1 MHLGF
6 GAARGGRAGWLAVN
20 SNNELSNSNANVST
34 LIPKTEKIFKKHCQ
48 RRPYLLVKNDIL
60 RHCISSESENSVW
73 DFR

>member
-1 MHLGF
+1 MHLGSNTTNSSN
-6 GAARGGRAGWLAVN
+6 ARLLNVN